1 MNDRIN
7 SDKNIESLLAG
18 KTESLKELAC
28 INRVNDILSMGK
40 PIRETLEKIS
50 REIPGGLKHPESTA
64 VCICYDNIE
73 YKSSEFERTNRI
85 LSAEFKTIDDLKGE
99 IKFYSLK
106 KLPDLESG
114 PFSHSE
120 KRFVDAIAG
129 LIVEFL
135 NGRKTL
141 QIIETSSEKGDA
153 IEDMQ
158 ANDSKQL
165 TTQQLL
171 QKFLDRHNSERNL
184 FHELMP
190 FKVKEILLVANLYDA
205 YIIEGEGRFSDHIL
219 GEYNQMNLTTM
230 PRVTGV
236 SSQQEAFKRLRE
248 KHFDLIIIMVGVDKV
263 SAINFEKRIKDDYPY
278 IPTYLLLNNN
288 RDIAAIQDENSLPE
302 LPENIF
308 VWNGDSKVFFTMVK
322 LLEDLVNV
330 ENDAKLGV
338 TKIILLVEDSLIFYS
353 KYLSILYSLVLEQTR
368 HLIDDVGSEDMYK
381 VIKLRARPKIL
392 HVKTYNKAIDIINQF
407 GDDLLCVI
415 SDIRFP
421 VNDKLV
427 DTAGFDLIKEVK
439 SRFENLPVVLQSSD
453 PNNREKSE
461 KLGAHFMWKDSESL
475 VQELK
480 YFINYYLGFGHF
492 IYRDN
497 YGRKIAVARS
507 MKEFEASLETIPVDS
522 LVYHAM
528 KNHFSMWL
536 MARGEV
542 KIAKMIFP
550 LKVSDFKSLNE
561 MRDLIIQI
569 IRKRRQE
576 KSRGKIVAFDEASIL
591 DEQNIVSMG
600 TGSLGG
606 KGRGLAFVSTLI
618 YDFNFSNLVPEIN
631 IRTPRTV
638 IIGTDEFDQFL
649 ENNQLHG
656 VIHDEKD
663 YSKIQMHFLKARLSP
678 ELVNKLEVFL
688 KLINQ
693 PIAIRSS
700 SLLEDSI
707 DQPFAGIFT
716 TYLLPNNNPSF
727 ELRYRQA
734 ADAIKMVYAS
744 IYSDNASTYLKAINF
759 KAEDEKMAI
768 VLQEVVG
775 HKHGK
780 YFYPHISGTA
790 QSHNYYPYAHMKPD
804 EGFALAALG
813 LGYYV
818 VEGEKAFRFSPT
830 FPKLE
835 INTPKYL
842 FRNSQ
847 MWYYAIDLSRKEI
860 DLKKGDLAGLIKLD
874 IAQAEKDGTLTHAAS
889 VYSIENDRLDPGLDI
904 PGPRI
909 VNFANVLKYNYI
921 PLAQTVNV
929 LLDIVREAF
938 GTPVEI
944 EYAVDLEKDKDG
956 KASFYLLQVKPLLG
970 AQTDFSINLNL
981 IEKNKIVLYA
991 ERSMGNGRI
1000 KDVCDVIFVM
1010 PEKFDKH
1017 ATDEMANEI
1026 GRLNAKMIEEK
1037 KIFVLIGPGRWG
1049 TRDKFI
1055 GIPVTWP
1062 QISNAKVIVE
1072 MSLED
1077 FPLDASLGSHFFHNV
1092 ISMNVGYFSVNHTS
1106 LNDFIS
1112 WDMLNN
1118 QMVIEETKYFK
1129 HIRFESNLL
1138 IQMDGKKRAALIS
1151 LGEDQARE

>member
-1 MNDRIN
+1 MNERVN
-7 SDKNIESLLAG
+7 PDKNIESLLIG
-18 KTESLKELAC
+18 KTENLKELAC
-28 INRVNDILSMGK
+28 INLVNSLITMGK
-40 PIRETLEKIS
+40 PIRETLEKIAH
-50 REIPGGLKHPESTA
+50 EIPGALSHPESKA
-64 VCICYDNIE
+64 VCISYNNAKF
-73 YKSSEFERTNRI
+73 KSSDFEVTSSF
-85 LSAEFKTIDDLKGE
+85 LLTEFKTIDDLKGE
-99 IKFYSLK
+99 VKVYSLK
-106 KLPDLESG
+106 EIQNNKFGSFLTE
-114 PFSHSE
+114 E
-120 KRFVDAIAG
+120 KRFVEAIAG

-141 QIIETSSEKGDA
+141 EIIETSNEKGEA
-153 IEDMQ
+153 EEDIL
-158 ANDSKQL
+158 ATDSAQI

-236 SSQQEAFKRLRE
+236 ASQQEAMKRLRE

-263 SAINFEKRIKDDYPY
+263 SALKFEERIAKDYPY
-278 IPTYLLLNNN
+278 IPTNLLLNNS
-288 RDIAAIQDENSLPE
+288 RDIAAIREENNLSV
-302 LPENIF
+302 LPENLFI
-308 VWNGDSKVFFTMVK
+308 WNGDSKVFFTMVK
-322 LLEDLVNV
+322 LLEDWVNV
-330 ENDAKLGV
+330 ENDTKLGV
-338 TKIILLVEDSLIFYS
+338 TKIILLVEDSPIFYS

-368 HLIDDVGSEDMYK
+368 HLIEDVGSEDLYK

-392 HVKTYNKAIDIINQF
+392 HVRTYNKAIEIIDQF

-421 VNDKLV
+421 VDGVLRE
-427 DTAGFDLIKEVK
+427 TAGFDLITEVK
-439 SRFENLPVVLQSSD
+439 LQFENLPVVLQSSD
-453 PNNREKSE
+453 PNNRINSE
-461 KLGAHFMWKDSESL
+461 SLGAHFMWKDSESL

-497 YGRKIAVARS
+497 RGRKIAVARS
-507 MKEFEASLETIPVDS
+507 MKEFEASLETIPGDS

-542 KIAKMIFP
+542 KIAKTIFP
-550 LKVSDFKSLNE
+550 LKVSDFEDLNE

-569 IRKRRQE
+569 IKKRRQD
-576 KSRGKIVAFDEASIL
+576 KSRGKIIAFDESSIL

-600 TGSLGG
+600 SGSLGG

-649 ENNQLHG
+649 ENNQLHEI
-656 VIHDEKD
+656 IHDEKD
-663 YSKIQMHFLKARLSP
+663 YSKIQKAFLEARLSP
-678 ELVNKLEVFL
+678 ELTYKLEVFL

-693 PIAIRSS
+693 PIAVRSS

-716 TYLLPNNNPSF
+716 TFLLPNNNPNF
-727 ELRYRQA
+727 NLRFKQA
-734 ADAIKMVYAS
+734 AEAIKLVYAS

-775 HKHGK
+775 QKHGN

-818 VEGEKAFRFSPT
+818 VEGEKSFRFSPAY
-830 FPKLE
+830 PNLE

-842 FRNSQ
+842 IHNSQ
-847 MWYYAIDLSRKEI
+847 IQYYAVDLSREEI
-860 DLKKGDLAGLIKLD
+860 DMKKGELAGLIKLD
-874 IAQAEKDGTLTHAAS
+874 ISQAEKDGTLNHAAS
-889 VYSIENDRLDPGLDI
+889 VFSFENDRLDPGLDT

-909 VNFANVLKYNYI
+909 LNFANILKYNYI
-921 PLAQTVNV
+921 PLAQTINV
-929 LLDIVREAF
+929 LLDTVKEAF
-938 GTPVEI
+938 GSPVEI
-944 EYAVDLEKDKDG
+944 EYAVDLSKDEDG

-970 AQTDFSINLNL
+970 AQTDFSIDLNSVD
-981 IEKNKIVLYA
+981 INKKVLYA
-991 ERSMGNGRI
+991 EKSMGNGRV
-1000 KDVCDVIFVM
+1000 KDIQDVIYAI
-1010 PEKFDKH
+1010 PEKFDKLK
-1017 ATDEMANEI
+1017 TEEIANEI
-1026 GRLNAKMIEEK
+1026 GRLNAKMIKEK
-1037 KIFVLIGPGRWG
+1037 RKYILMGPGRWG

-1055 GIPVTWP
+1055 GIPVAWP

-1092 ISMNVGYFSVNHTS
+1092 ISMNVGYFSVNHKS
-1106 LNDFIS
+1106 LVDFIS
-1112 WDMLNN
+1112 WDILSA
-1118 QMVIEETKYFK
+1118 QKVIEETKYFK
-1129 HIRFESNLL
+1129 HVRFNSNLV
-1138 IQMDGKKRAALIS
+1138 IQMDGKKRTALIS
-1151 LGEDQARE
+1151 LGEDN

>member
-1 MNDRIN
+1 MDERLNP
-7 SDKNIESLLAG
+7 DKKIESLLAG
-18 KTESLKELAC
+18 KTENLKELAC
-28 INRVNDILSMGK
+28 INKLNSLINRGK
-40 PIRETLEKIS
+40 PIKETLEQFAE
-50 REIPGGLKHPESTA
+50 EIPGAMKDPEYKA
-64 VCICYDNIE
+64 VCISYDNIE
-73 YKSSEFERTNRI
+73 YRSSKFEETKLFI
-85 LSAEFKTIDDLKGE
+85 KKEFKTIDDLKGE
-99 IKFYSLK
+99 IRVYYLK
-106 KLPDLESG
+106 DNPSKKPS
-114 PFSHSE
+114 PFLSSE
-120 KRFVDAIAG
+120 KRFIEAITG
-129 LIVEFL
+129 LIIEYL
-135 NGRKTL
+135 NGKKTL
-141 QIIETSSEKGDA
+141 EIIETSIDFGEETGYNN
-153 IEDMQ
+153 EG
-158 ANDSKQL
+158 DSKQI

-236 SSQQEAFKRLRE
+236 ASKQEALTRLRE
-248 KHFDLIIIMVGVDKV
+248 NHFDLVIIMVGVDKV
-263 SAINFEKRIKDDYPY
+263 SALKLQKIINKDYPY
-278 IPTYLLLNNN
+278 IPINLLLNNS
-288 RDIAAIQDENSLPE
+288 RDIAAISEENSFSL

-322 LLEDLVNV
+322 LLEDWVNA
-330 ENDAKLGV
+330 ENDTKLGV
-338 TKIILLVEDSLIFYS
+338 SKVILLVEDSPIFYS
-353 KYLSILYSLVLEQTR
+353 KYLSILYSLVLDQTR
-368 HLIDDVGSEDMYK
+368 HLIEDVGSEDIYK
-381 VIKLRARPKIL
+381 VIKLRARPKIIL
-392 HVKTYNKAIDIINQF
+392 VRTYNEAISIINQF

-421 VNDKLV
+421 VDNIMVDK
-427 DTAGFDLIKEVK
+427 AGFDLVNEVK
-439 SRFENLPVVLQSSD
+439 KRFENLPVVLQSSD
-453 PNNREKSE
+453 QSNRETSE
-461 KLGAHFMWKDSESL
+461 NLGAHFMWKDSESL

-497 YGRKIAVARS
+497 RGRKIAVARS
-507 MKEFEASLETIPVDS
+507 MKEFEASLETIPGDS

-536 MARGEV
+536 MARGEI

-550 LKVSDFKSLNE
+550 LKVSDFKNLNE

-569 IRKRRQE
+569 IRKRRRE

-600 TGSLGG
+600 SGSLGG

-649 ENNQLHG
+649 ENNQLHE
-656 VIHDEKD
+656 VIHEENN
-663 YSKIQMHFLKARLSP
+663 YSLIQKRFLEGRLSP
-678 ELVNKLEVFL
+678 ELTYKLEVFL

-716 TYLLPNNNPSF
+716 TFLLPNNNPNF
-727 ELRYRQA
+727 NYRFKQA
-734 ADAIKMVYAS
+734 ADAIKLVYAS
-744 IYSDNASTYLKAINF
+744 IYSDNAHNYLKAINF

-775 HKHGK
+775 QKHGK

-818 VEGEKAFRFSPT
+818 VEGEKSFRFSPAY
-830 FPKLE
+830 PNLE
-835 INTPKYL
+835 INTSKYL
-842 FRNSQ
+842 FNNSQ
-847 MWYYAIDLSRKEI
+847 MLYYAVDLSREEI
-860 DLKKGDLAGLIKLD
+860 DLKKGELAGLIKLD
-874 IAQAEKDGTLTHAAS
+874 ISQAEKDGTLTHAAS
-889 VYSIENDRLDPGLDI
+889 VYSIENDRLDPGLGA

-909 VNFANVLKYNYI
+909 INFSNILKYNYI
-921 PLAQTVNV
+921 PLAQTINV
-929 LLDIVREAF
+929 LLDLVKEAF

-944 EYAVDLEKDKDG
+944 EYAVDLTKDEDG

-970 AQTDFSINLNL
+970 AQADFSVDLNSV
-981 IEKNKIVLYA
+981 EKSKQILYA
-991 ERSMGNGRI
+991 EKSMGNGRI
-1000 KDVCDVIFVM
+1000 NDICDVIFVV
-1010 PEKFDKH
+1010 PEKFNKH
-1017 ATDEMANEI
+1017 ETIEMAKEI
-1026 GRLNAKMIEEK
+1026 GLLNAKMIKEK
-1037 KIFVLIGPGRWG
+1037 RKFVLMGPGRWG

-1055 GIPVTWP
+1055 GIPVAWP

-1106 LNDFIS
+1106 LVDFIS
-1112 WDMLNN
+1112 WDKLNH
-1118 QMVIEETKYFK
+1118 QKVIDETKYFR
-1129 HIRFESNLL
+1129 HVRFNSNLI
-1138 IQMDGKKRAALIS
+1138 IQMDGKKRTALIS
-1151 LGEDQARE
+1151 VE